1 TAWSYGSGQVYFA
14 AFDLSILRA
23 WPDEP
28 FLWEQV
34 LVINTPLAPA
44 ATLRWQGN
52 NMLSNVLQ
60 LPELGLPP
68 FGILLLYI
76 VGYIMLIGPINFLVL
91 RRRGR
96 SELAWITIPVLVL
109 VFVLGTY
116 SVGVLIRGVR
126 AQTFQ
131 LSIVQGFEGVEHG
144 YATSFVGVFSPRRE
158 IYDLGFPEMTLV
170 STWRFDTRG
179 NDVALLWTDSNT
191 RINDVLVDVSGIR
204 SFAAERAVPLDVQL
218 ESNVQQQ
225 GDRVQGT
232 VSNRGDIP
240 LQDAFIVY
248 NNTVQPIGDLPPG
261 ATADVLIER
270 ALLNFPQ
277 GVQASTDGVFNRQQ
291 LLDSLFFNDGFGMS
305 QGPFPVDPVRGSL
318 NQRAVYLLGWTE
330 QPVTPMTLDGSNTNL
345 DSLSLYIVQLDS
357 NSQ

>member
-1 TAWSYGSGQVYFA
+1 MLVVGGGSSAEQTVPGLADLLPVEVGDLQANVTLAPLGEVLPAIPAPPINEIATTVNSVNLRAGARTLIEPGLLTAWSYGSGQVYFA

-261 ATADVLIER
+261 C
-270 ALLNFPQ
+270 
-277 GVQASTDGVFNRQQ
+277 
-291 LLDSLFFNDGFGMS
+291 
-305 QGPFPVDPVRGSL
+305 
-318 NQRAVYLLGWTE
+318 YC
-330 QPVTPMTLDGSNTNL
+330 PMC
-345 DSLSLYIVQLDS
+345 
-357 NSQ
+357 